1 MLFSTARALRILQIF
16 VMVTGSVTNSVNG
29 QTPAIGACPN
39 MLPMFNIDL
48 HKFQGEW
55 YEVERTF
62 YLFETVGNCIKF
74 NFTLKEDGTMDVK
87 LFMLNR
93 ITGNSNT
100 YTGKAN
106 PDYFRN
112 PSVMDF
118 RLNSRWTP
126 SPSSWISNRIPSSFT
141 RMLPGSG
148 QYHILNTDY
157 TNYAI
162 MWSCSDMGML
172 HTDQVWIMGR
182 QQDLDTE
189 KRSEVY
195 ALLTEVGIDIKR
207 LVLTKHKNCPS
218 YT

>member
-1 MLFSTARALRILQIF
+1 MFRKSLQSKIGQLLRDGSLFYKILKIF
-16 VMVTGSVTNSVNG
+16 LNVY
-29 QTPAIGACPN
+29 IE
-39 MLPMFNIDL
+39 LW
-48 HKFQGEW
+48 K
-55 YEVERTF
+55 
-62 YLFETVGNCIKF
+62 
-74 NFTLKEDGTMDVK
+74 LKYFKRDIYTI
-87 LFMLNR
+87 LNQKKKIVLIFR
-93 ITGNSNT
+93 TGNSNT

-172 HTDQVWIMGR
+172 HTGNI
-182 QQDLDTE
+182 
-189 KRSEVY
+189 Y
-195 ALLTEVGIDIKR
+195 AF
-207 LVLTKHKNCPS
+207 
-218 YT
+218 